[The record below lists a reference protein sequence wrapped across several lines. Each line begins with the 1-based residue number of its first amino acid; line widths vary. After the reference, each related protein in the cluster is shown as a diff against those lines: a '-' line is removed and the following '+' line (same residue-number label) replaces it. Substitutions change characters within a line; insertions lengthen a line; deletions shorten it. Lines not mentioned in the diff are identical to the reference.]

1 MISIGNSQF
10 DNRILGAGRTL
21 TGASDPNALIPAQ
34 EMPAGTEVFN
44 VQEMQRLR
52 EQGVKPNEVRTDPD
66 KIIGQVIVN
75 GEVFAAVYA
84 SGSAV
89 TKRNMP
95 MPDQGTGMAL
105 ATARLNA
112 IAKAVN
118 GSIRQS
124 DFLPNPWEQQP
135 AGNAAGVAAAADP
148 RHEFDVAQRRVE
160 ETLKAIHWRL
170 EQNRS

>member
-10 DNRILGAGRTL
+10 DNRILGPGRTL
-21 TGASDPNALIPAQ
+21 TEALKENPNVLVKDIPVDKV
-34 EMPAGTEVFN
+34 PFD
-44 VQEMQRLR
+44 VQETQRLR
-52 EQGVKPNEVRTDPD
+52 ELNDKLSELRKNPD
-66 KIIGQVIVN
+66 KIVGQVVVN
-75 GEVFAAVYA
+75 GEVFASVYA

-89 TKRNMP
+89 TKHSMP
-95 MPDQGTGMAL
+95 MPDQGGGMDL
-105 ATARLNA
+105 AKARLNA

-135 AGNAAGVAAAADP
+135 AGQAAATAAADTRP
-148 RHEFDVAQRRVE
+148 EFDVAQRRVE